1 VKLTDIGNE
10 GHVAVEAVERASSGV
25 VAKDRGEV
33 VEVGGCRSG
42 RGAKCCKGD
51 APPAEGARRELD
63 ACSDL
68 T

>member
-25 VAKDRGEV
+25 VAKDHGEV